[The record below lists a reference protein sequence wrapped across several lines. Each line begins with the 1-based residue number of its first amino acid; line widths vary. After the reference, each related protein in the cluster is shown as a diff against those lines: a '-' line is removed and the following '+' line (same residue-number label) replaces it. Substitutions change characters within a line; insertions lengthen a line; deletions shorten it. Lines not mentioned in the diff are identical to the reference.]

1 MPSQIKKIRDTKN
14 TSKQM
19 SHEDLIEKYKMFQD
33 ALDAFGDQIES
44 NFDP

>member
-1 MPSQIKKIRDTKN
+1 
-14 TSKQM
+14 M

-33 ALDAFGDQIES
+33 SLDAFGDQIES